1 MEAPSPNPDVVNE
14 HEPPAPP
21 PDRSLWLAM
30 ASTIGGIIQGA
41 CAVLVASSSVKG
53 LVSVAALA
61 GALKASKL
69 HSEIV
74 RVPLMVVS
82 VLLSC
87 LTLFVL
93 WNAHR
98 MRNLPSARWRKR
110 PLTGRQWLAILFSL
124 LLSLITLALVVYE
137 VMLHPLFSAA

>member
-1 MEAPSPNPDVVNE
+1 METHSPNPDAVNE
-14 HEPPAPP
+14 QELPTPSAN
-21 PDRSLWLAM
+21 RSLWLAM
-30 ASTIGGIIQGA
+30 ASTVGGIIQGA
-41 CAVLVASSSVKG
+41 CAVLVASSSLKG

-74 RVPLMVVS
+74 RVPLMALS

-110 PLTGRQWLAILFSL
+110 PLTGKQWLAILFSL
-124 LLSLITLALVVYE
+124 SLSAITLILVVYE
-137 VMLHPLFSAA
+137 VMLHPLFSAE

>member
-1 MEAPSPNPDVVNE
+1 MEAQFPNPDTVNE
-14 HEPPAPP
+14 HELPAPP
-21 PDRSLWLAM
+21 RDRSLWLAM
-30 ASTIGGIIQGA
+30 ASTVGGLVQGA
-41 CAVLVASSSVKG
+41 CAVLVASSSLKG

-69 HSEIV
+69 HSDIV
-74 RVPLMVVS
+74 RVPLMAVS

-87 LTLFVL
+87 LSLFVL

-110 PLTGRQWLAILFSL
+110 PLTSRQWLAILFSL
-124 LLSLITLALVVYE
+124 SLSLLTLVLVVYE
-137 VMLHPLFSAA
+137 AMLHPLFSTE